1 MAESSLLLK
10 IVALGTELCGGVKNA
25 SSYVVGALSIV
36 AEGVPAELQGAEFD
50 RLKEMVAAITSSPAE
65 LADNLRRDVTGKF
78 DFDDI
83 SLFYAATTSLGGRS
97 QDLTADALFAY
108 IVNDPPASIKRT
120 LGGGVNVAEA
130 ASATRSTNSA
140 RNISGLEELTRRV
153 KTAQSK
159 LLKIVFG
166 QDQAINAFVSGYF
179 QAELISLTGKPHNGP
194 KATFLFAGPSGVGK
208 TFLADNAAH
217 ELAVPYMRF
226 DMSEYADHEANLQ
239 FAGSSGIYKDS
250 HPGYVTGFVQDNP
263 NSILLFDEIEK
274 ANLSVIHLF
283 LQILDAGRLR
293 DNNTNKEVDFS
304 NTVLIFTTNAGRKV
318 YENPDND
325 PLSSVPRKQILEA
338 LATEK
343 DGNGMPLM
351 PASIVS
357 RFASGN
363 VLMFNRME
371 AHTLLRIAQNEFDF
385 FAKTLN
391 EKLGLRVTYTANVLY
406 SLLFSEVAKVDARTI
421 RGKTSNFFSQETYEL
436 LRLLTA
442 KKGVGMAN
450 LEEIHFDV
458 ELPQDAKIRGLYDSL
473 QNPNVLVFSDNEA
486 ICQKAK
492 ADGLVVHFAHEIGA
506 AKTILFNHTV
516 TAVFC
521 DIKCGLKETRQ
532 GVLNI
537 EDADSEGINFL
548 HYMVDNLH
556 IPVYLISMEEG
567 DISAEEELS
576 FVRRG
581 ARGRVFVNGEEG
593 YNLPAVLADKCN
605 IAYQQNKLSEL
616 ARANKV
622 LSFQTAQSV
631 SADGRIA
638 TITLFGL
645 SLALAPDSDDS
656 QHLNAAS
663 SVRFSDIIGAKDAKG
678 ELAYFVE
685 YFKDPIGFMRRGVR
699 APKGILLYGP
709 PGTGKTMLAKA
720 MANEAG
726 VTFIAAEGNEF
737 LKKYMGEGPQKVHDY
752 FAMARRYAPAVLF
765 VDEIDAIGKNRD
777 NSEVAQ
783 HTADVLTAF
792 LTEMD
797 GFHTQSDKPVFVMAA
812 TNVSLDDGKSALDP
826 ALLRRF
832 DRRILVDL
840 PTKPDREQFI
850 RYKLAKT
857 NLVSLSEEQ
866 IRNIAMRSTGMSL
879 ADLDSVF
886 ELAMR
891 NAIKSHNNVVDDACF
906 EDAFEQYHY
915 GDVKKWDN
923 AELLGTARH
932 EAGHAL
938 LYWLG
943 GQNPSFVTVVARG
956 NFGGYMQ
963 HADNE
968 DKGKYTRQEL
978 LYLIRVSLGGR
989 AAEVVY
995 YGEEEGVS
1003 TGASSDLEHATQL
1016 ALSMITRYGM
1026 DDLGLGT
1033 FGLDSAD
1040 PEYAAQIRARVNQI
1054 LQQEYANAKQLIADN
1069 RKAIDALVAALL
1081 EKNQLKEEE
1090 IDAIFSANATR

>member
-1 MAESSLLLK
+1 MAESSLLQK
-10 IVALGTELCGGVKNA
+10 IVALGTEVCGGVKNA
-25 SSYVVGALSIV
+25 SSFVVGALTLVAQGVSSDIQTKEYQQLKKIVDSIT
-36 AEGVPAELQGAEFD
+36 D
-50 RLKEMVAAITSSPAE
+50 NPAE
-65 LADNLRRDVTGKF
+65 LAENLRRDITGKF

-83 SLFYAATTSLGGRS
+83 SLFYAAYTSPAIARGGEI
-97 QDLTADALFAY
+97 TADALLQY
-108 IVNDPPASIKRT
+108 IVQNPPASLKRT
-120 LGGGVNVAEA
+120 LGGGSIDLTQVDV
-130 ASATRSTNSA
+130 SAP
-140 RNISGLEELTRRV
+140 RNIGGLEALTKRV
-153 KTAQSK
+153 KNAQAK

-179 QAELISLTGKPHNGP
+179 QAELIALTGKPHNGP

-226 DMSEYADHEANLQ
+226 DMSEYADHESNLQ
-239 FAGSSGIYKDS
+239 FAGSSGIYKDA
-250 HPGYVTGFVQDNP
+250 HEGYVTKFVAENP

-274 ANLSVIHLF
+274 ANISVIHLF

-304 NTVLIFTTNAGRKV
+304 NTVLIFTTNVGRKL
-318 YENPDND
+318 YENPDID
-325 PLSSVPRKQILEA
+325 PLSSAPRKQVLEA

-343 DGNGMPLM
+343 DVVGNVLL
-351 PASIVS
+351 PAAIVS
-357 RFASGN
+357 RFSSGN

-385 FAKTLN
+385 FADTIKA
-391 EKLGLRVTYTANVLY
+391 KLGLRITYTANVLY
-406 SLLFSEVAKVDARTI
+406 SLLFSEGSKVDARTI

-436 LRLLTA
+436 LRLLTGKNNA
-442 KKGVGMAN
+442 KGMSN
-450 LEEIHFDV
+450 LQEIHFDV
-458 ELPQDAKIRGLYDSL
+458 ELPEDAKIRSLYDSL
-473 QNPNVLVFSDNEA
+473 QNPNVLVFSDNKD
-486 ICQKAK
+486 IRDKAV
-492 ADGLVVHFAHEIGA
+492 ADGLVVHFASDVAA
-506 AKTILFNHTV
+506 AKEILYKNTI

-521 DIKCGLKETRQ
+521 DIKCGLKETRRN
-532 GVLNI
+532 VLNI
-537 EDADSEGINFL
+537 EDAESDGLSFL
-548 HYMVDNLH
+548 RYMVDNLH
-556 IPVYLISMEEG
+556 IPVYLITMEEN
-567 DISAEEELS
+567 DISNEEELS
-576 FVRRG
+576 FMRMG
-581 ARGRVFVNGEEG
+581 ARGRVYVNGDEG
-593 YNLPAVLADKCN
+593 YNLPSVLADKCN
-605 IAYQQNKLSEL
+605 IAYQQSKLVDL
-616 ARANKV
+616 ARSNKV

-631 SADGRIA
+631 TEDGKVA

-645 SLALAPDSDDS
+645 GLALAPDSDDS
-656 QHLNAAS
+656 QHLNASS
-663 SVRFSDIIGAKDAKG
+663 SVRFADIIGAKDAKG

-737 LKKYMGEGPQKVHDY
+737 LKKYIGEGPQKVHDY

-765 VDEIDAIGKNRD
+765 VDEIDAIGKNR
-777 NSEVAQ
+777 NSSEVAQ

-797 GFHTQSDKPVFVMAA
+797 GFHTQADKPVFVMAA
-812 TNVSLDDGKSALDP
+812 TNVLLDDGQSALDP

-850 RYKLAKT
+850 RYKLAKSS
-857 NLVSLSEEQ
+857 LVNLSEEQ
-866 IRNIAMRSTGMSL
+866 IRNIATRSTGMSL

-891 NAIKSHNNVVDDACF
+891 NAIKSHNNIVDDACF

-923 AELLGTARH
+923 SELLNTARH

-968 DKGKYTRQEL
+968 QKGHYTRQEL

-1040 PEYAAQIRARVNQI
+1040 PQYAAQIRARVNQI

-1069 RKAIDALVAALL
+1069 KKAIDALVDALL

-1090 IDAIFSANATR
+1090 IDEIFSANARRA